1 MTEPGMHRDRGAHR
15 AERRGLSRTL
25 LIWLALGVVAVLLLL
40 AAIFLIPRGDNDA
53 SGDPTDGGSPTASG
67 ASGEASGGGDEPVV
81 VAGSETDAKTW
92 SAVLQDPAVELGAP
106 GEDTGTREL
115 ISRAL
120 GEVQVGQ
127 ADRSVTEQALKRRAR
142 SEGDAAPVQDAAQR
156 LQQIAEDPAPSSPA
170 PADPSAPA
178 YAAGAEHPSATVVTR
193 GEWQDYRAQHADTSL
208 VASTPGSRPVS
219 EAPTA
224 DDAALTHALE
234 QWQHLAEPFHALV
247 AIDISGSMGTTALP
261 DGSTRMDLTKA
272 AAATAVELFPEHDA
286 LGLWTFERHLD
297 GDKDY
302 RSVTPVRELSAPV
315 GGGTQRDQLSRDA
328 QSLTF
333 SPDGYTGLYDTTLA
347 AYRQVLHDDAPDH
360 LRTVIVLS
368 DGMNHDPGSI
378 ALDELLS
385 TLKAEQDTENP
396 VRIITVGV
404 SKDAD
409 ATVLQ
414 QIAEATGGSSHVART
429 PQDIQKAF
437 VDALTGA

>member
-1 MTEPGMHRDRGAHR
+1 MTEPGKHRAAHR
-15 AERRGLSRTL
+15 ADRGGRGRVPL
-25 LIWLALGVVAVLLLL
+25 WVLL
-40 AAIFLIPRGDNDA
+40 AAAALVLVLTTVFALSRLVPHDDA
-53 SGDPTDGGSPTASG
+53 ADGSEASG
-67 ASGEASGGGDEPVV
+67 ASGAASAGGDEPVV
-81 VAGSETDAKTW
+81 VGAATTGAGTW
-92 SAVLQDPAVELGAP
+92 AAVLQDPAVELGRPSDDA
-106 GEDTGTREL
+106 GTRGL

-120 GEVQVGQ
+120 GEAQAGQ
-127 ADRSVTEQALKRRAR
+127 AERAATEQAMKRRAR
-142 SEGDAAPVQDAAQR
+142 TEGDAAPVQDAARR
-156 LQQIAEDPAPSSPA
+156 LQQVAEDPAPSTAPA
-170 PADPSAPA
+170 ADPSAPA
-178 YAAGAEHPSATVVTR
+178 YAAGAQHPAATVVTR
-193 GEWQDYRAQHADTSL
+193 GEWEDYRSRHADTTL
-208 VASTPGSRPVS
+208 VASTPGDRPAS

-224 DDAALTHALE
+224 DDAALTQALG

-247 AIDISGSMGTTALP
+247 AIDVSGSMGTKALP

-272 AAATAVELFPEHDA
+272 AATTAVGLFPEHDA

-302 RSVTPVRELSAPV
+302 RSVTPVRELSASV
-315 GGGTQRDQLSRDA
+315 DGGTQRDQLSQDV

-347 AYRQVLHDDAPDH
+347 AYRQVLHDDAPGH

-368 DGMNHDPGSI
+368 DGMNHDPDSI

-385 TLKAEQDTENP
+385 TLKAEQDAENP

-409 ATVLQ
+409 ATVLR

-429 PQDIQKAF
+429 PQDIQKVF

>member
-1 MTEPGMHRDRGAHR
+1 MTEPEKQRGHAAHR
-15 AERRGLSRTL
+15 AERRGPSRALLWIALAVLAIIGSTVFALSR
-25 LIWLALGVVAVLLLL
+25 LAPDDD
-40 AAIFLIPRGDNDA
+40 AAP
-53 SGDPTDGGSPTASG
+53 GGS
-67 ASGEASGGGDEPVV
+67 EASGPSGAASAGGEEPVV
-81 VAGSETDAKTW
+81 VGPSKTTAGTW
-92 SAVLQDPAVELGAP
+92 AAVLLDPAVELGAP

-120 GEVQVGQ
+120 GEARDGQ
-127 ADRSVTEQALKRRAR
+127 AERAATEQAMKRRAR
-142 SEGDAAPVQDAAQR
+142 TEGDAAPVQDAARR
-156 LQQIAEDPAPSSPA
+156 LQQVAEDPAPSTAPA
-170 PADPSAPA
+170 ADPSAPA
-178 YAAGAEHPSATVVTR
+178 YAAGAQHPAATVVTR
-193 GEWQDYRAQHADTSL
+193 GEWEDYRSRHADTTL
-208 VASTPGSRPVS
+208 VASTPGDRPAS

-224 DDAALTHALE
+224 DDAALTQALG

-247 AIDISGSMGTTALP
+247 AIDVSGSMGTKALP

-272 AAATAVELFPEHDA
+272 AATTAVGLFPEHDA

-302 RSVTPVRELSAPV
+302 RSVTPVRELSASV
-315 GGGTQRDQLSRDA
+315 DGGTQRDQLSQDV

-347 AYRQVLHDDAPDH
+347 AYRQVLHDDAPGH

-368 DGMNHDPGSI
+368 DGMNHDPDSI

-385 TLKAEQDTENP
+385 TLKAEQDAENP

-409 ATVLQ
+409 ATVLR

-429 PQDIQKAF
+429 PQDIQKVF